1 MRPEIDYKKKLQK
14 YKQLESKEYEN
25 KQPSMNKSNRKL
37 HLEISEKWKNNYSTL
52 RNTAKA
58 FLRGKLMVIEA
69 CSRKQEKA
77 KLTT

>member
-1 MRPEIDYKKKLQK
+1 MRPEIDYRKNYKK

-25 KQPSMNKSNRKL
+25 KQPSMNKSSRKL

-58 FLRGKLMVIEA
+58 VLRGKLMVIEA

-77 KLTT
+77 RTT

>member
-1 MRPEIDYKKKLQK
+1 MTTRKNYKK

-25 KQPSMNKSNRKL
+25 KQPSMNKSKRKL
-37 HLEISEKWKNNYSTL
+37 HLEIHEKWKNNDSTL

-58 FLRGKLMVIEA
+58 VLRGKLMVTEA